1 MSRFGTDCRDSAP
14 VIVADDGVL
23 RPQSYNVTGCFA
35 HQSWI
40 PRCVTKP
47 RAGLASTRPPSRT
60 WWPVRDVRRQVHEQ
74 HEHHAHSTEA
84 MHRSQVDCQVHFSR
98 SRYETIGPP
107 TCTNCTLDHITTALI
122 SGEDGAGLDW
132 QGGQRRSSRCEYLYS
147 RPRTRKL
154 AVGLSPRRIGTG
166 GAGEEDNAAGQDS
179 VTSVVGQDLSA

>member
-74 HEHHAHSTEA
+74 HEQHAHSTEA

-107 TCTNCTLDHITTALI
+107 TCTNCTPDHITTALI

-132 QGGQRRSSRCEYLYS
+132 QGGQRRSSRCEYVHSHLEPGDWLWACL
-147 RPRTRKL
+147 RMRKL
-154 AVGLSPRRIGTG
+154 FRGRSPH
-166 GAGEEDNAAGQDS
+166 AARQDS
-179 VTSVVGQDLSA
+179 VTPAVDHGLSA